1 MLSSSRRK
9 APSVKAGFKAPSY
22 SNLECVSCS
31 VLMARVSSFFPGTL
45 RAKSVGTK
53 AGKGAWSG

>member
-22 SNLECVSCS
+22 SNLESVSCS
-31 VLMARVSSFFPGTL
+31 VLMARVSSFFPGG
-45 RAKSVGTK
+45 SSQGQGPQGTRR
-53 AGKGAWSG
+53 